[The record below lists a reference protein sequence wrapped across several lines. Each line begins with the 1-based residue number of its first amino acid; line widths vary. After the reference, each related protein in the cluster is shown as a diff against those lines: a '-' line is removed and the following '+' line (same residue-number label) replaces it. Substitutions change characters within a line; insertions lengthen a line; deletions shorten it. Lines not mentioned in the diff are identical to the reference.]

1 VSHRIHLNWFNS
13 ELAERAAAIAR
24 GTAEPAPA
32 RDAATVV
39 ILRAPRSTGPGA
51 GAPPSGH
58 GTEILLLKRPATM
71 NFAAGAYVFP
81 GGRVDAADADPRIG
95 WHGPSPAEF
104 GARLGASADEARS
117 LVVAAVR
124 ETYEESGVLLAGTPD
139 GATVLP
145 AGPDWAADRLALNA
159 GQLSFAELLV
169 RRGLVILA
177 DRLIPWARWV
187 TPAAEPRRYDT
198 RFFAAMVPPGQ
209 TADGHLA
216 EADKI
221 AWVTPDAA
229 LDAARAGEFTL
240 LPPTAITLGEF
251 AAAGDDLAAFLRQP
265 REITPLQPHIVASDG
280 EAWLEIP
287 GKAPYP
293 LLSPEDG
300 ARHDA
305 ADTGHIHRRLG
316 V

>member
-24 GTAEPAPA
+24 GTIEPAPA

-39 ILRAPRSTGPGA
+39 ILRVPYPRNA
-51 GAPPSGH
+51 
-58 GTEILLLKRPATM
+58 TEILLLKRPATM

-81 GGRVDAADADPRIG
+81 GGRVDVADADPRVG

-104 GARLGASADEARS
+104 GARLGATPDEARS

-139 GATVLP
+139 GATVVP
-145 AGPDWAADRLALNA
+145 DGPRWAADRRALNA
-159 GQLSFAELLV
+159 GQLSFPDLLV
-169 RRGLVILA
+169 KRGLVILA
-177 DRLIPWARWV
+177 DRIIPWSRWV

-216 EADKI
+216 EADTI
-221 AWVTPDAA
+221 AWIAPGAA

-251 AAAGDDLAAFLRQP
+251 AAAPGDDLVAFLGQP
-265 REITPLQPHIVASDG
+265 REITPLQPHIIASDG

-287 GKAPYP
+287 GKAAYP
-293 LLSPEDG
+293 L
-300 ARHDA
+300 
-305 ADTGHIHRRLG
+305 
-316 V
+316 